1 MDKNF
6 LPIMFNATR
15 PIFIDFLP
23 STIVDAEQIS
33 WQHFQKWPPGG
44 TNVNTML
51 GSHKIAVDTWA
62 EVYDLL
68 KPYSDEEF
76 WQWPAELDPNTVYI
90 VGRVLLKQH
99 WTEIT
104 EWATQ
109 YPGSIVFSN
118 PAEGSETVLL
128 QLRRLRIADHVRDGR
143 IGLLTSGD
151 LEPGWRY
158 CKTDCYFSNIVE
170 YTENKAAQIEG
181 ALEYKEH
188 RPYEFLFLNGR
199 LRPHRKYL
207 MDHLRAQGMLS
218 HALWT
223 NLGSQVE
230 MAFTSA
236 LDTGKTE
243 PIRLLPP
250 EYEIDRAVPQLNAV
264 PDAGFVK
271 HQLFN
276 NTWGDAI
283 VNHRCYTD
291 TWFSLV
297 TETIF
302 DYPHT
307 FRTEKIY
314 KPILMAHPFVVAA
327 NQGYLRDLRN
337 AGFQTFHTLLDESY
351 DQIDCPQARSER
363 IIDTVRAISYSG
375 SGDFWK
381 ASRDICKYNQ
391 QHLVEYNREQRA
403 LLPQNLLN
411 YLNERS

>member
-1 MDKNF
+1 
-6 LPIMFNATR
+6 
-15 PIFIDFLP
+15 
-23 STIVDAEQIS
+23 
-33 WQHFQKWPPGG
+33 
-44 TNVNTML
+44 ML
-51 GSHKIAVDTWA
+51 GSHKIIVDTWA

-68 KPYSDEEF
+68 KPYADGEF
-76 WQWPAELDPNTVYI
+76 WQWPAELDPDSVYI

-104 EWATQ
+104 AWATQ
-109 YPGSIVFSN
+109 HPGRIVFSN

-128 QLRRLRIADHVRDGR
+128 QLKRLRISDYVRDGR

-151 LEPGWRY
+151 LESGWQY

-170 YTENKAAQIEG
+170 YTENKAAQVEA
-181 ALEYKEH
+181 ALDHKAQ

-207 MDHLRAQGMLS
+207 IDQLRDTGMLD

-223 NLGSQVE
+223 NLSSQVE
-230 MAFTSA
+230 MGFTSELTA
-236 LDTGKTE
+236 KLSSTVE
-243 PIRLLPP
+243 PVRLLLP
-250 EYEIDRAVPQLNAV
+250 EYEIPRAVPQLTQV
-264 PDAGFVK
+264 SESGFVK

-307 FRTEKIY
+307 FRTEKIW

-327 NQGYLRDLRN
+327 NRGYLRDLHN
-337 AGFQTFHTLLDESY
+337 AGFQTFHTLLDEGY
-351 DQIDCPQARSER
+351 DQIDCPHRRIER

-375 SGDFWK
+375 SADFWK

-391 QHLVEYNREQRA
+391 QHLVEYNRQQRVA
-403 LLPQNLLN
+403 LPGKLLE
-411 YLNERS
+411 YIKTLF

>member
-1 MDKNF
+1 M
-6 LPIMFNATR
+6 
-15 PIFIDFLP
+15 
-23 STIVDAEQIS
+23 
-33 WQHFQKWPPGG
+33 H
-44 TNVNTML
+44 TML
-51 GSHKIAVDTWA
+51 GSHKIIVDTWA

-68 KPYSDEEF
+68 KPYADGEF
-76 WQWPAELDPNTVYI
+76 WQWPAELDPDNVYI

-104 EWATQ
+104 EWAIQ
-109 YPGSIVFSN
+109 HPGRIVFSN

-128 QLRRLRIADHVRDGR
+128 QLKRLRISEHVRDGR

-170 YTENKAAQIEG
+170 YTENKAAQIEA
-181 ALEYKEH
+181 ALDHKAQ
-188 RPYEFLFLNGR
+188 RSYEFLFLNGR

-207 MDHLRAQGMLS
+207 IDHLRAQGLLS
-218 HALWT
+218 NALWT
-223 NLGSQVE
+223 NLSSQVE

-250 EYEIDRAVPQLNAV
+250 EYEIPRAVPNL
-264 PDAGFVK
+264 DREYTGFCK
-271 HQLFN
+271 HELFG

-283 VNHRCYTD
+283 VNSHCYTD
-291 TWFSLV
+291 SWFSLV

-314 KPILMAHPFVVAA
+314 KPMLMAHPFVVAA
-327 NQGYLRDLRN
+327 NQGYLRDLRK
-337 AGFQTFHTLLDESY
+337 AGFKTFDTLIDESY
-351 DQIDCPQARSER
+351 DQIGTPTARIER
-363 IIDTVRAISYSG
+363 IIDTVRDISRQG
-375 SGDFWK
+375 AAEFWE

-391 QHLVEYNREQRA
+391 QHLREYNRQQRA
-403 LLPQNLLN
+403 ELPTLLEQ

>member
-1 MDKNF
+1 MIGTHK
-6 LPIMFNATR
+6 LV
-15 PIFIDFLP
+15 
-23 STIVDAEQIS
+23 VDE
-33 WQHFQKWPPGG
+33 
-44 TNVNTML
+44 
-51 GSHKIAVDTWA
+51 WA
-62 EVYDLL
+62 EVWDLL
-68 KPYSDEEF
+68 EPYADDSF
-76 WQWPAELDPNTVYI
+76 WQWPDTFDPNARYI
-90 VGRVLLKQH
+90 VGRVVLKDNWQ
-99 WTEIT
+99 TIT
-104 EWATQ
+104 DLATQ
-109 YPGSIVFSN
+109 YPGRIIFSN

-128 QLRRLRIADHVRDGR
+128 QLQRLRITEYVRDGR

-151 LEPGWRY
+151 LEPGWNY

-170 YTENKAAQIEG
+170 YTENKAAQIQS
-181 ALEYKEH
+181 ALDHKPR

-207 MDHLRAQGMLS
+207 IDHLRAQGLLS

-230 MAFTSA
+230 MAFTSK

-243 PIRLLPP
+243 PIRLLPSK
-250 EYEIDRAVPQLNAV
+250 YEIERAVTQQVLV
-264 PDAGFVK
+264 PESGFVK
-271 HQLFN
+271 HKLFN

-307 FRTEKIY
+307 FRTEKIW
-314 KPILMAHPFVVAA
+314 KPVLMAHPFVVAA
-327 NQGYLRDLRN
+327 NRGYLQDLRN
-337 AGFQTFHTLLDESY
+337 AGFQTFHTLIDERY
-351 DQIDCPQARSER
+351 DQIDRPSTRIER
-363 IIDTVRAISYSG
+363 IIDTVRGISQMG
-375 SGDFWK
+375 AAEFWE

-403 LLPQNLLN
+403 QLPRNLLD
-411 YLNERS
+411 YINERS